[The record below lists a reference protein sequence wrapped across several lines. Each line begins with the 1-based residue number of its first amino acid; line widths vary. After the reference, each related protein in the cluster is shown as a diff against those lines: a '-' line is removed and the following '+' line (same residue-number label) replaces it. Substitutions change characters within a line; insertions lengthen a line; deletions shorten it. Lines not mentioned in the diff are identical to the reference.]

1 MPRSRWKIPPPVTT
15 VTAAEAGGALRCHGV
30 AAHGDGLEARLAGWR
45 QNVGD
50 PVTLDLASAETSRR
64 AAEAGRLAI
73 ASWNVW
79 MGRGRVLELVDR
91 LRAGALG
98 IPGDL
103 TPVLLL
109 QEAFRQDDTVPARSN
124 GFAARELVTRL
135 RPRQDVVE
143 VARRLKWNLR
153 YVPSMRNGPKRSDR
167 GNAIL
172 TPLPLGEAQEVE
184 LPFALQRRVAV
195 GAMTTIAGHTVRL
208 LSAHL
213 DPRGP
218 IGYKWL
224 GAAARGRQV
233 EHLLAGL
240 EDPTVVL
247 GADLNLGR
255 GRAERAWRLLVEHD
269 FVHGVPPAL
278 PSWRH
283 TYHALPRLVIDYLL
297 VRNRADAIRSLVV
310 RRVDEDPADRGPNVL
325 GSDHH
330 PLLAVVELAA

>member
-1 MPRSRWKIPPPVTT
+1 
-15 VTAAEAGGALRCHGV
+15 VTAPGE
-30 AAHGDGLEARLAGWR
+30 GLEARLAGWR
-45 QNVGD
+45 KNVGE
-50 PVTLDLASAETSRR
+50 PVSLDLASVE
-64 AAEAGRLAI
+64 EAGRAAAATRLAVV
-73 ASWNVW
+73 SWNVW
-79 MGRGRVLELVDR
+79 MGRGRLLELVKR

-98 IPGDL
+98 APGDL
-103 TPVLLL
+103 TPVLLI

-124 GFAARELVTRL
+124 GYAARELVTRL
-135 RPRQDVVE
+135 RPTQDVVE
-143 VARRLKWNLR
+143 VARSLRWNLR
-153 YVPSMRNGPKRSDR
+153 YVPSMRNGAQRSDR

-172 TPLPLGEAQEVE
+172 TPLPLGPAEAVE

-195 GAMTTIAGHTVRL
+195 GAAATVAGHPLRL

-224 GAAARGRQV
+224 GAAARGNQMA
-233 EHLLAGL
+233 HLLAGL

-255 GRAERAWRLLVEHD
+255 GRGERAWRLLLEHG
-269 FVHGVPPAL
+269 FEHGVPPMM
-278 PSWRH
+278 PTWRH

-297 VRNRADAIRSLVV
+297 VRNRAGAIRSTVV
-310 RRVDEDPADRGPNVL
+310 RRVDEDSADRGLNVF

-330 PLLAVVELAA
+330 PLMAVVELTA

>member
-15 VTAAEAGGALRCHGV
+15 VTAAGSRETLRCAGV
-30 AAHGDGLEARLAGWR
+30 PPLGDGLEARLAGWR
-45 QNVGD
+45 QNVGE
-50 PVTLDLASAETSRR
+50 PVSLDLASGEASGR
-64 AAEAGRLAI
+64 AATATTLAVV
-73 ASWNVW
+73 SWNVW
-79 MGRGRVLELVDR
+79 MGRGRILELVEG

-98 IPGDL
+98 VPGDL
-103 TPVLLL
+103 TPVLLI
-109 QEAFRQDDTVPARSN
+109 QEAFRQDDTVPSRSN

-135 RPRQDVVE
+135 RPRQDIVD
-143 VARRLKWNLR
+143 VARSLRWNLR
-153 YVPSMRNGPKRSDR
+153 YVPSMRNGGERSDR

-172 TPLPLGEAQEVE
+172 TPLRLGAVQEIE

-195 GAMTTIAGHTVRL
+195 GAATTIAGLEARL

-218 IGYKWL
+218 VGYKWL
-224 GAAARGRQV
+224 GAAARGHQMD
-233 EHLLAGL
+233 HLLAGL

-255 GRAERAWRLLVEHD
+255 GRAERAWRLLVEHG
-269 FVHGVPPAL
+269 FEHGIPPVL

-283 TYHALPRLVIDYLL
+283 TYHSLPRLVIDYLL
-297 VRNRADAIRSLVV
+297 VRNLAGAIRSVLV
-310 RRVDEDPADRGPNVL
+310 RRVDEDPADRGSTVF

-330 PLLAVVELAA
+330 PLLARVELAA